1 MVVNS
6 IGNDVEFKVFADK
19 GVIVCRLLDCEE
31 IAISRIFKYVKISCI
46 FNYDKYLINDVY
58 TGVAKCSPEDTF
70 NEEYGKKLALS
81 RAKKK
86 RGKAINKALKKFYID
101 MRRDLLNLKSH
112 GIHEVPAEEE

>member
-70 NEEYGKKLALS
+70 NEEYGKK
-81 RAKKK
+81 
-86 RGKAINKALKKFYID
+86 FYID